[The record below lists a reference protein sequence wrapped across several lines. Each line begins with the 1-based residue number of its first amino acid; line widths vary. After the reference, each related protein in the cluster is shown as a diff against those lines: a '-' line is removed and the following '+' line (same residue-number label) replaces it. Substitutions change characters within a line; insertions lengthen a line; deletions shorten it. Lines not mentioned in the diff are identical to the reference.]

1 MISVGGKMLKKKI
14 KWLVSVLFLFTLSLS
29 FLLQPKV
36 AYADIG
42 PKPASFITIK
52 GVEGEYVACFAAKSA
67 SGPNYDYERYLAW
80 QEDGYVPFEYNPIME
95 YKDADGFKWITRYYK
110 CEGETEISFTY
121 YCPSEYKI
129 VIYQNGE
136 LLIAT
141 KPLEMYAF
149 STYYEIDFSN
159 ATVTTPEQIQVTNSY
174 DYWGEILNLLLRIV
188 LTLGI
193 EIGLFYLFRLYTK
206 RNFIVVLTVNLITQI
221 FLNVAVNVAS
231 FTSGALSAILLLFAL
246 EFVILIVEFI
256 AYQIL
261 FKDKKRWKILLYPLL
276 ANALSFAC
284 GFMIFGFM

>member
-1 MISVGGKMLKKKI
+1 MLKKKI
-14 KWLVSVLFLFTLSLS
+14 KWLVSVLFLFTLLFS
-29 FLLQPKV
+29 FALQPKV
-36 AYADIG
+36 AYADMG
-42 PKPASFITIK
+42 PKPASYITIK

-67 SGPNYDYERYLAW
+67 SGPNYDYDNWLKNDYK
-80 QEDGYVPFEYNPIME
+80 YVDYNPIME
-95 YKDADGFKWITRYYK
+95 YKDADGFRWITRYYE

-159 ATVTTPEQIQVTNSY
+159 ATVTTPEQIQVKSSY
-174 DYWGEILNLLLRIV
+174 DYLGEILNLLVRII

-206 RNFIVVLTVNLITQI
+206 RNFTVVLVVNLITQI
-221 FLNVAVNVAS
+221 FLNVAVNVVH
-231 FTSGALSAILLLFAL
+231 FTSGALSAMLLLVAL
-246 EFVILIVEFI
+246 EFAILIVVFI

-284 GFMIFGFM
+284 GFILFGFM